1 MLHKPS
7 LDEKKAQSVVD
18 EIKAAGGD
26 AIAVGGD
33 VGADDFPAKILDAT
47 IKYAPY
53 FSFYGPFSLFARR
66 YGKLNH
72 IVNNGAFTWFLRPY
86 RSWLLTGLLKLASL
100 LTVCCTQCRTMHG
113 SSS

>member
-1 MLHKPS
+1 VLVLHKPS

-33 VGADDFPAKILDAT
+33 VGANDFPAKILDAT

-53 FSFYGPFSLFARR
+53 FSFYGPFLLFA
-66 YGKLNH
+66 
-72 IVNNGAFTWFLRPY
+72 GAT
-86 RSWLLTGLLKLASL
+86 AS
-100 LTVCCTQCRTMHG
+100 
-113 SSS
+113 